1 MFYFK
6 EEEEKE
12 EEEEEKNTE
21 EKKEDEDKEEDEG
34 MATNWPS
41 DAVSDHPLKYDSF
54 DPPGM

>member
-6 EEEEKE
+6 EEEE
-12 EEEEEKNTE
+12 EEEKDAE

-34 MATNWPS
+34 METNWPS
-41 DAVSDHPLKYDSF
+41 DAVSDHSPRYDSF